1 MAMLNN
7 QRVYIYISFM
17 SPIKNTCCSM
27 PMNCWQLLPAAW
39 QGTISLAAASLTFL
53 ATCRTLQWNRE
64 TPLCYPYSLSF
75 ITYLHLYLSYLIHIS
90 SIYHRSF
97 MTYLVSGAP
106 NKFVAKVSL
115 GAAMASA
122 RPVGPDVVL
131 GCSVWA
137 KAESSAVR
145 AKYDESMTWILY
157 G

>member
-1 MAMLNN
+1 M
-7 QRVYIYISFM
+7 VYISFM
-17 SPIKNTCCSM
+17 SPIKNTHVAVYPSIVGSSSQQHGKE
-27 PMNCWQLLPAAW
+27 PYPWQPHPWHSW
-39 QGTISLAAASLTFL
+39 QRAEP
-53 ATCRTLQWNRE
+53 CKWNRE
-64 TPLCYPYSLSF
+64 TPLRYPYSLSF

-122 RPVGPDVVL
+122 PPVGPDVLL

-137 KAESSAVR
+137 KAVSSAVR